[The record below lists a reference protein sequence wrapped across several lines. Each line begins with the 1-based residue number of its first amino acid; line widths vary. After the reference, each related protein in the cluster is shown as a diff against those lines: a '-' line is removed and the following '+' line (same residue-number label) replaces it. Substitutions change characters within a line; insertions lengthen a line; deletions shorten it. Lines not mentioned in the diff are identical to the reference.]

1 MRLPTDQH
9 DSSTSVTILHRRGGD
24 RHDQQQAAGV
34 NDDVPLATVDLLPGV
49 VAPRRAAHG
58 VGAFDRLGVH
68 DARRGL
74 HRRGGH
80 FLFTV
85 KGNQPALRRVLAAL
99 PWGQVGSLRRRHVG
113 HGRVESRS
121 IKVIDLDGHPA
132 TALFP
137 PAARAIKV
145 VRRRRRQ
152 TTGATSVE
160 IVYAVTSLNYR
171 QADPALLAAWL
182 QSHWTI
188 ENAVHYVRDV
198 TQGEDHSSIR
208 AGSGPQV
215 MATLRN
221 TALNLNRLDGHA
233 NIARAQLQ
241 ASWRP
246 RTTLQTINA
255 A

>member
-1 MRLPTDQH
+1 M
-9 DSSTSVTILHRRGGD
+9 
-24 RHDQQQAAGV
+24 
-34 NDDVPLATVDLLPGV
+34 
-49 VAPRRAAHG
+49 
-58 VGAFDRLGVH
+58 
-68 DARRGL
+68 
-74 HRRGGH
+74 
-80 FLFTV
+80 
-85 KGNQPALRRVLAAL
+85 
-99 PWGQVGSLRRRHVG
+99 GSLRRRHVG

-160 IVYAVTSLNYR
+160 IVYAVTSLDYR

-215 MATLRN
+215 MAALRN
-221 TALNLNRLDGHA
+221 TALNLNRLDGHT
-233 NIARAQLQ
+233 NIARAQRQ